1 MSIDQIFVNNA
12 IQITFIP
19 FVVYNDVL
27 VYETVFFLFK
37 AKNTGLAALGRGF
50 LTKKKGKTRV
60 KYTSLYSINGITF
73 SIDLNST
80 FILL

>member
-1 MSIDQIFVNNA
+1 MDSLFFLVKKD
-12 IQITFIP
+12 FIP

-50 LTKKKGKTRV
+50 LTNKKGKTGV
-60 KYTSLYSINGITF
+60 KYTSLYSINGIR
-73 SIDLNST
+73 LNR
-80 FILL
+80 